1 MKKVFSL
8 LTLPLRI
15 TVGCFYTIRE
25 YIHLEFQ
32 IQKTSKQELEILD
45 DLDTA
50 IWLQAFDDQKI
61 LNTTKHY
68 LETCYARSKSTDQ
81 Q

>member
-1 MKKVFSL
+1 ML
-8 LTLPLRI
+8 LILD
-15 TVGCFYTIRE
+15 
-25 YIHLEFQ
+25 LEFQ

-61 LNTTKHY
+61 LNTTTSR
-68 LETCYARSKSTDQ
+68 LSTL
-81 Q
+81 